1 MRSVFFSQSE
11 ANEGWAMNGEIKI
24 QFGDGTENL
33 YGRGTLLLTMAR
45 ERQPLYPARIVAARV
60 NNALT
65 DLQVGQGIIHPGRH
79 DPCRIKRLPLPCHR
93 QQQRATSVQVFRSVA
108 ELNFDFAVHRPS
120 LVGFALRKED
130 GPQAIRLL
138 L

>member
-65 DLQVGQGIIHPGRH
+65 DLQVGQKTDAAVEFFDLKSGQGMKVYERSLTFVLIVAAQ
-79 DPCRIKRLPLPCHR
+79 RLYPSVTAPLIACM
-93 QQQRATSVQVFRSVA
+93 
-108 ELNFDFAVHRPS
+108 
-120 LVGFALRKED
+120 
-130 GPQAIRLL
+130 
-138 L
+138 